1 MSHKFIYPN
10 FFGIQNLQRLFNFIK
25 IVREKLRLNMSAC
38 WRLKITLVGSSRVG
52 KTSFIKGR
60 PDFEVNRLNNL
71 RTFGVSFE
79 IIDTFLDNEEICRSS
94 VWEINQRASH
104 SFLYP
109 IFFKGAAGCLL
120 IFDLFHHE
128 TFEDLKLWIKL
139 IRKINGN
146 IPVFLIGTNNDLRH
160 EVFPEEI
167 DDFVRNYGII
177 GYSPTSIHEEN
188 KRDIIF
194 KQLITNVIER
204 HRAGADNY
212 NHVAPIQESVEDL
225 LNQLSRRD
233 YNRYIPVVDPYESL
247 SSKEK
252 LVFDQFIA
260 NFAFCPICKIENHA
274 NYLKK
279 FYFSKKRKDTELKNQ
294 LLKLMVLSEDFEK
307 LYYNKIKLGIPCCDC
322 FQSIFA
328 EKAPGLIGI

>member
-1 MSHKFIYPN
+1 
-10 FFGIQNLQRLFNFIK
+10 
-25 IVREKLRLNMSAC
+25 MSAC
-38 WRLKITLVGSSRVG
+38 WRLKITLVGSSQVG

-60 PDFEVNRLNNL
+60 IGFERSRLNTL
-71 RTFGVSFE
+71 QTFGISFE
-79 IIDTFLDNEEICRSS
+79 IIDTFLDNEEICRCS
-94 VWEINQRASH
+94 VWELNQHTRH
-104 SFLYP
+104 LFLYP
-109 IFFKGAAGCLL
+109 TFLRGAAGCLL
-120 IFDLFHHE
+120 CFDLCRHQ
-128 TFEDLKLWIKL
+128 TFEDLNLWIRL

-167 DDFVRNYGII
+167 DDFMRSYGII
-177 GYSPTSIHEEN
+177 GYRPTSIYEEN

-194 KQLITNVIER
+194 KQLITNAIER
-204 HRAGADNY
+204 RRAGTGNY
-212 NHVAPIQESVEDL
+212 DHVAPIQESVEDI

-233 YNRYIPVVDPYESL
+233 CIRYIPVVDPYESL

-252 LVFDQFIA
+252 VVCDQFIA
-260 NFAFCPICKIENHA
+260 NFAFCPICKIENHV

-279 FYFSKKRKDTELKNQ
+279 FYFSKKRKDIELKNQ